1 MFPYLKG
8 SGMPIGYNE
17 LKLENDDP
25 EECRIL
31 LILTGLLGRRP
42 TYLRKL
48 TISILVGQGR
58 FLLMIS

>member
-1 MFPYLKG
+1 
-8 SGMPIGYNE
+8 MPIGYNE